1 MFCKNCGANISS
13 NVLECQYCG
22 SANLQESN
30 ERIEEKVASPV
41 SQRETPVTT
50 NPLLGKEYSFSGND
64 LVIRGRYG
72 VRFNVMIGEDRLN
85 FETVPAKKNKLPAV
99 MLEDIMAIQESFHMR
114 KTNIILAILGLLL
127 GFAGGYW
134 GFILPI
140 LVLLFFRERK
150 MKIHLRNGNSLTIYS
165 GNKESINEFIED
177 MKKITKIKK

>member
-13 NVLECQYCG
+13 DVKECPYCG
-22 SANLQESN
+22 TAN
-30 ERIEEKVASPV
+30 VP
-41 SQRETPVTT
+41 ETKQQAETQAVVQQAANPEMS

-64 LVIRGRYG
+64 LIIRGRWGIKY
-72 VRFNVMIGEDRLN
+72 NVTVGEDRLN

-114 KTNIILAILGLLL
+114 TANILWAVFGLVVGLSGNL
-127 GFAGGYW
+127 W
-134 GFILPI
+134 GFIFPI
-140 LVLLFFRERK
+140 FVLLCYRERK

-165 GNKESINEFIED
+165 SDKESANEFIED